1 MKTPARRALERL
13 ARAGA
18 CPLEIEIADDGV
30 RLRLDAPRLEFH
42 HSFASGPIA
51 RRARQSN
58 QALLRACRDRK
69 RTIASVLDLTAGW
82 GADALVLSSHGF
94 RVDLVER
101 DALLQAVVAYGIECL
116 AADPERGAI
125 AARMRCHL
133 ADSRDFLES
142 LAPASCFDCIY
153 LDPMFPPHKSG
164 ARPGKEMQ
172 LLQLLTDN
180 AGIEAC
186 FELACDRAR
195 NRVVVKRPAKAPALV
210 AREPDIVYREK
221 TIRFDVYLTS
231 P

>member
-1 MKTPARRALERL
+1 MNTPARRALERL
-13 ARAGA
+13 AEAGT
-18 CPLEIEIADDGV
+18 CPFAIDADAEGT
-30 RLRLDAPRLEFH
+30 RLRRDAPRIEFR
-42 HSFASGPIA
+42 HSFVAGPIA

-82 GADALVLSSHGF
+82 GADALVLANHGY

-101 DALLQAVVAYGIECL
+101 DALLHAVVAHAIECL
-116 AADPERGAI
+116 GADPDGAAC
-125 AARMRCHL
+125 AARMRCHH

-142 LAPASCFDCIY
+142 LAPARRFDCIY

-172 LLQLLTDN
+172 LLQQLTAN
-180 AGIEAC
+180 AGLEAC
-186 FELACDRAR
+186 FELALQRAR
-195 NRVVVKRPAKAPALV
+195 NRVVVKRPAKAPALT

-221 TIRFDVYLTS
+221 TIRFDVYLTA
-231 P
+231 

>member
-1 MKTPARRALERL
+1 MKTRARRALERL

-18 CPLEIEIADDGV
+18 CPLEIDPAGDGV

-69 RTIASVLDLTAGW
+69 RTIARVLDLTAGW
-82 GADALVLSSHGF
+82 GADALLLASHGY

-101 DALLQAVVAYGIECL
+101 DALLHAVVAHGIECL
-116 AADPERGAI
+116 AADPERAAI
-125 AARMRCHL
+125 AARLRCHR

-142 LAPASCFDCIY
+142 LAPTTRFDCIY

-186 FELACDRAR
+186 FELARERAR

-221 TIRFDVYLTS
+221 TIRFDVYLTN

>member
-1 MKTPARRALERL
+1 MAPARHALERI
-13 ARAGA
+13 AQAGA
-18 CPLEIEIADDGV
+18 CSFAIDIDTDGV
-30 RLRLDAPRLEFH
+30 RLRLDNPRIDFR
-42 HSFASGPIA
+42 HSFLRGPIA

-82 GADALVLSSHGF
+82 GADALVLARHGL

-101 DALLQAVVAYGIECL
+101 EALLHAVVAYAIECL
-116 AADPERGAI
+116 AADPEQAAI
-125 AARMRCHL
+125 AARMQPHH
-133 ADSRDFLES
+133 ADSRDYLES
-142 LAPASCFDCIY
+142 LAPARRFDCVY

-172 LLQLLTDN
+172 LLRLLTDN
-180 AGIEAC
+180 ADIEAC
-186 FELACDRAR
+186 FELALERAG

-221 TIRFDVYLTS
+221 TIRFDVYLVST
-231 P
+231 